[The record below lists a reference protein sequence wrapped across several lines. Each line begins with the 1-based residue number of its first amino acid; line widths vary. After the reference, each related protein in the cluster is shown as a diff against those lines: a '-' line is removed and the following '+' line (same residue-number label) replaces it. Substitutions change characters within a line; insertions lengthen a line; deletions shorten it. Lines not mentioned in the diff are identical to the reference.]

1 MPVTGLDVKF
11 RRVLADGRSWG
22 DVGPYEEIRGTLRF
36 AIDPTSRS
44 NERITDVGLA
54 PTNANGR
61 VEFSSDVSIIAP
73 VDRSKGSGRLLLD
86 VVNRGNRVALPNF
99 NRSSRL
105 AIEADTPV
113 DAEVDLGDGFLME
126 RGYTVVACGWQ
137 GDTPDK
143 RALIAMNGP
152 EALDED
158 GKPLVGKVYTQLQSV
173 EDTHNFLLSDKGH
186 RAYPAYDMDEE
197 DAKLEVRDMP
207 DGPASLVPRSFWRF
221 GRIEENGDYVA
232 DPNYICSERKFE
244 KGRIYQI
251 VYTTVGAPVMGLS
264 FAALRDCVSWF
275 KHGSDHSESPIPIS
289 YAYAYGRS
297 QTGRFLRTYIY
308 NDFNRDERGRDAL
321 DGIIANVAGGMRGEF
336 NQRFGQNSKDRNS
349 MLAQLF
355 PFASV
360 ERTDPETGETD
371 SLHRR
376 LDERSADLRVF
387 YTNTSAE
394 YHRGDAS
401 LVHTDPD
408 GTYDIEHGQNVRVYH
423 FTGTEHGTGAWPPTD
438 TADSGEGVSRTQ
450 NIRSVIDYAPLLRA
464 CLENLDRW
472 TAEGVEPPP
481 SKHPRID
488 DGTAVPTRKL
498 RDTYDAIPG
507 ANYPRRHP
515 LPHRRD
521 YALRSDV
528 EQATKLPPEI
538 GKVFGSLVPDVDED
552 GNEIAGVKLPEI
564 AVPIAAHTG
573 WSLRHP
579 DIGGETQPLMYA
591 GGAIPFAPDRETR
604 EAAGDPRPSI
614 SERYASKE
622 RYLSRVRD
630 AALELVKERY
640 LLEQDIQVCLEQA
653 AKFWDY
659 FATKPADD

>member
-36 AIDPTSRS
+36 SLDPESEA
-44 NERITDVGLA
+44 NERITDVALA
-54 PTNANGR
+54 PTGSDGR
-61 VEFSSDVSIIAP
+61 VEFSSDVSIMMP
-73 VDRSKGSGRLLLD
+73 VDRSKGSGRLMLD

-105 AIEADTPV
+105 AIDADTPEDADV
-113 DAEVDLGDGFLME
+113 DIGDGFLME

-137 GDTPDK
+137 GDTPALD
-143 RALIAMNGP
+143 ALITMDGP
-152 EALDED
+152 DAVNSDGDALT
-158 GKPLVGKVYTQLQSV
+158 GKVYTQLQSV
-173 EDTHNFLLSDKGH
+173 QDTHNFLLSDKGH
-186 RAYPAYDMDEE
+186 RAYPAFDMDEK
-197 DAKLEVRDMP
+197 DARLEVRDMP
-207 DGPASLVPRSFWRF
+207 DGPASLVPRTFWRF
-221 GRIEENGDYVA
+221 GRIADDGRYA
-232 DPNYICSERKFE
+232 PDPNYICSERKFE
-244 KGRIYQI
+244 KGRLYQL
-251 VYTTVGAPVMGLS
+251 VHTTVGAPVRGLS

-275 KHGSDHSESPIPIS
+275 KHGSADSESLIPIS

-297 QTGRFLRTYIY
+297 QTGRFLRTFIY
-308 NDFNRDERGRDAL
+308 NDLNRDEQGRDAL

-336 NQRFGQNSKDRNS
+336 NQRFGQNSKDRNN
-349 MLAQLF
+349 MLTQLF

-360 ERTDPETGETD
+360 PQTDPETGVTD

-376 LDERSADLRVF
+376 LDERESDLRVF

-401 LVHTDPD
+401 LIHTDPD
-408 GTYDIEHGQNVRVYH
+408 GTTDIEHSPKVRIYH
-423 FTGTEHGTGAWPPTD
+423 FTGTEHGTGTWPPTD
-438 TADSGEGVSRTQ
+438 TSDSGEGISRTQ

-472 TAEGVEPPP
+472 IAEGVEPPP

-507 ANYPRRHP
+507 SNYPRRHP

-521 YALRSDV
+521 YALRDDV
-528 EQATKLPPEI
+528 EQVTKLPPDM
-538 GKVFGSLVPDVDED
+538 GKVFGSLVPDVDSD
-552 GNEIAGVKLPEI
+552 GNETAGITLPEI
-564 AVPIAAHTG
+564 AVPLAAHTG

-579 DIGGETQPLMYA
+579 DIGGDTQPLMFA
-591 GGAIPFAPDRETR
+591 GGTIPFAPDE
-604 EAAGDPRPSI
+604 EARKADGDPRPSI
-614 SERYASKE
+614 AERYPSKDD
-622 RYLSRVRD
+622 YLARVRD
-630 AALELVKERY
+630 AAAELVKERY
-640 LLEQDIQVCLEQA
+640 LLEQDIPVCLQQA
-653 AKFWDY
+653 AKYWDH
-659 FATKPADD
+659 FTAKSDAD